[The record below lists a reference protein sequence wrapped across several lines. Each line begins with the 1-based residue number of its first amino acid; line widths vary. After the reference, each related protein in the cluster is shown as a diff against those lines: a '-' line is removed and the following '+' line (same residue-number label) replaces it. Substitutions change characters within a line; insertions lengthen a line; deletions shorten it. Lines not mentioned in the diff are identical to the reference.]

1 MLGQAHADRAA
12 MHHRHLGVD
21 DAILPRWLPSLG
33 FADINHVFY
42 FISPQRSKFVFAVS
56 MFVPIL
62 GKCE

>member
-1 MLGQAHADRAA
+1 
-12 MHHRHLGVD
+12 
-21 DAILPRWLPSLG
+21 LPRWLPSLG